1 MKLRYIA
8 ALGIVIALTTATIMI
23 AYSAPITVTAG
34 QTQGIK
40 ETISVELCISFPPFL
55 FCTTQSVSARGI
67 RLNGDPVS
75 SVTVYY
81 YCAGVED
88 LEASVQLLD
97 DNGNQ
102 IASGSV
108 VSIFPSPSS
117 VTVPISPN
125 PSPSSV
131 AEVQASVTC
140 IIVDIEP
147 G

>member
-40 ETISVELCISFPPFL
+40 ETISVELCIVFIG

-140 IIVDIEP
+140 KIVDIEP